1 MPYIESGGAQ
11 IGNFNEIGGSSTVA
25 SKLLRNNMNVECLRT
40 NETLLHEEWLTID
53 QAVIKAAQ
61 LRQVGIA
68 DLRSRGLVHTVPN
81 GLAKTVLGYQD
92 MSDIDPASISM
103 DGLTRGERDRPE
115 YDLAYLP
122 LPIIHKDFSFSA
134 REVAEA
140 RAGGQPL
147 DTTMASMAAMKVTE
161 LVEQYYFQGSSTFTY
176 GGGTIYGL
184 EDAPQRT
191 TRSLGTDWASDTAAN
206 ILTDVRN
213 MKQDLINDRH
223 YGPYILYVPTAYEVV
238 LDKDYDVSGSSLLT
252 IRERI
257 LRLSGIQDVKVSDQ
271 LTAANVVLVQQTPDV
286 VRLVEGLPITTVQ
299 WETEGGMKLN
309 FKVMTIQVPQVRNDQ
324 QNRSGVCHLS

>member
-1 MPYIESGGAQ
+1 MYIEPGGAQ
-11 IGNFNEIGGSSTVA
+11 IGNINEIGGAVG

-53 QAVIKAAQ
+53 KAVIKAAQ

-81 GLAKTVLGYQD
+81 GLSKTVLGYQD
-92 MSDIDPASISM
+92 MSDIDPAQVSM

-122 LPIIHKDFSFSA
+122 LPIFHKDFSFSA
-134 REVAEA
+134 REIAEA
-140 RAGGQPL
+140 RQGGMPL
-147 DTTMASMAAMKVTE
+147 DTTMAGMASQKVTE
-161 LVEQYYFQGSSTFTY
+161 LVEQYYFKGSSTFTY

-191 TRSLGTDWASDTAAN
+191 TRAIGTSWLTDTAAN

-213 MKQDLINDRH
+213 MKQDLIDDRH
-223 YGPYILYVPTAYEVV
+223 YGPYILYVPTGYEVKM
-238 LDKDYDVSGSSLLT
+238 DDDYDIAGSSLLT

-257 LRLSGIQDVKVSDQ
+257 LKISGIQDVKVSDQ
-271 LTAANVVLVQQTPDV
+271 LTAANVVMVQQTPDV

-299 WETEGGMKLN
+299 WATEGGMKIN